1 MKRMLLLSNSRMPGR
16 GYLEHAL
23 EAIAATLGGARRL
36 VLIPYASVTTDWD
49 SVAKAVRMALQ
60 PVLREGAT
68 VSSIHHAK
76 RPVEALRE
84 AEAVLVNGGNTFHL
98 LHHLRRKA
106 LIVPLRMAILAGL
119 PYVGWSAGA
128 NICAPSIRTTND
140 MPIIDPGG
148 FDALGV
154 IDFQINPHYTNA
166 VPEGWMGE
174 TRDQRLGEFLHL
186 HPGIPVIGLP
196 EGDWLEVLGDSL
208 TVRGSFPARWFR
220 AGAPTKLLEPG
231 SPVPA
236 AG

>member
-174 TRDQRLGEFLHL
+174 TRDQRLQEFVTLNPSL
-186 HPGIPVIGLP
+186 SVLALP
-196 EGDWLEVLGDSL
+196 EGDWLTVKGDEARL
-208 TVRGSFPARWFR
+208 HGPYPARWFA
-220 AGAPTKLLEPG
+220 AGAQPADVAPG
-231 SPVPA
+231 ASLAV
-236 AG
+236 